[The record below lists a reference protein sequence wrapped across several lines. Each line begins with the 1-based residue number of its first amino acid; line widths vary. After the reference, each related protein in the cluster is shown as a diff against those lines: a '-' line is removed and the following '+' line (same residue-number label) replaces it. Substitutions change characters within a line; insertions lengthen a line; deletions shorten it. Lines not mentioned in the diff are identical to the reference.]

1 MTETYEL
8 FRSIAHDYKE
18 KYSPNKC
25 RSLFSINNKDNVYLG
40 YLFSKYYLNYIYDL
54 KSLQRK
60 YHYNELNKDYLKV
73 EIIDYRSHNYLG
85 TLKKL
90 SKLSDKIVKQ
100 NSIVNKHIMKN
111 FSNIDS
117 LKDNARRFS
126 NSCHKLYTLVKNK
139 KTLEAKL
146 IRYDEY
152 NKGDK
157 EYLIN
162 YLTTSIFNY
171 NYIFNDGVLHLSIN
185 NYTYDDTIFKLD
197 TEIINI
203 LDFINDEDNL
213 LHRVRFYQEGDVI
226 VE

>member
-1 MTETYEL
+1 M
-8 FRSIAHDYKE
+8 
-18 KYSPNKC
+18 
-25 RSLFSINNKDNVYLG
+25 
-40 YLFSKYYLNYIYDL
+40 FSKYYLNYIYDL

-60 YHYNELNKDYLKV
+60 YHYNELNTDYLKV